1 MHNIRKGA
9 PPTIVFLGTKD
20 KLIPVSTGEEYQKH
34 MESVGSR
41 SELYLFED
49 ATHGFFNK
57 GRKGGHYED
66 TVTKMDKF
74 LSSLG
79 WLKGEPTIKKESK

>member
-20 KLIPVSTGEEYQKH
+20 KLIPVSTAQEYEKRLVA
-34 MESVGSR
+34 VGSR
-41 SELYLFED
+41 SELHLYKG

-57 GRKGGHYED
+57 GKGDAYPD
-66 TVTKMDKF
+66 TVIKMDDF
-74 LSSLG
+74 LNSLG

>member
-20 KLIPVSTGEEYQKH
+20 KLIPVSTAEEYQKR
-34 MESVGSR
+34 MKGVGSR
-41 SELYLFED
+41 SELHLYKD

-57 GRKGGHYED
+57 GKKGGHYPD
-66 TVTKMDKF
+66 TIAKMDKF
-74 LSSLG
+74 LVSLG
-79 WLKGEPTIKKESK
+79 WIKGKPTIKKELK